1 MAHIILLGDSIFD
14 NLSYVHPEP
23 DVLAQLQELLP
34 AGWKAS
40 LRAVDGAVTN
50 HVTRQLA
57 DLPAEA
63 THLALSVG
71 GNDLLRWAWELL
83 RTPVTMSSQVFVL
96 LAGVIGG
103 FEPMYR
109 RVVEACLETGLPLV
123 VCTIYNGNFVDQEF
137 QTMAPIAVAIFN
149 DVILRVSREKGLQ
162 AIDLRLVCALEEDYA
177 NEIEPSAIGGRK
189 IAAAIWRA
197 VSDQEYIHKPGKSA
211 AGL

>member
-14 NLSYVHPEP
+14 NLSYVQPEP

-57 DLPAEA
+57 DLPADT
-63 THLALSVG
+63 THL
-71 GNDLLRWAWELL
+71 
-83 RTPVTMSSQVFVL
+83 VTMSSQVFVL
-96 LAGVIGG
+96 LAGVVGG
-103 FEPMYR
+103 FEPTYR